1 MKKRRSINGSRARH
15 ENPIPNACRIGN
27 IVMSSVIGGSNPG
40 TRELP
45 PTLEQQVANVFG
57 YIRHDVEAAGGTV
70 DDIIKIT
77 FWVKDPVK
85 QRAALNDE
93 MGEDVPRCRLAA
105 RSAHPAPAGRQP
117 GYGASRFHCG
127 PVLSIVATGR
137 RDAT

>member
-1 MKKRRSINGSRARH
+1 MKKRQSINGSRARH
-15 ENPIPNACRIGN
+15 ENPIPNACRIGS

-45 PTLEQQVANVFG
+45 ATLEQQVANVFG

-93 MGEDVPRCRLAA
+93 WVKMFPDETSRPARHTLVLGADSTHLVTCDVMAVI
-105 RSAHPAPAGRQP
+105 G
-117 GYGASRFHCG
+117 
-127 PVLSIVATGR
+127 
-137 RDAT
+137 

>member
-1 MKKRRSINGSRARH
+1 MKKRQSINGSRARH

-40 TRELP
+40 PRELP
-45 PTLEQQVANVFG
+45 TTLEQQVANVFS

-93 MGEDVPRCRLAA
+93 WVKMFPDA
-105 RSAHPAPAGRQP
+105 
-117 GYGASRFHCG
+117 ASRPARHTQHLPADSRAMVQADFIA
-127 PVLSIVATGR
+127 VLS
-137 RDAT
+137 